1 MSKKGFNIA
10 EHDAESTPALE
21 VAEKRMQSTAQARNP
36 DRFAQSRAHVHD
48 SPFARTPV
56 TGITRPAATA
66 ESTLAAAVDEFLDNP
81 FNARTIYRD
90 ERVAELAAN
99 IAVEGQITPVPVC
112 EVATAR
118 RLVQEAGGDSKA
130 GEVLR
135 RALEGTSAKYLMLGG
150 HYRKRSVSRLGDRSL
165 MFNLVEVKSL
175 LGLYLKSYAENDERE
190 ATSPLDDAMAWAN
203 LLDLGLVKSQEQI
216 AEATGKPRTTVVKT
230 LALLKLPTEVQ
241 TVFRE
246 QPENYTLT
254 AGYLL
259 TQLAN
264 LLPLGRL
271 IALANQVVKDEVSTR
286 ELEAEHVRLTAGA
299 PARKPRDMSRQH
311 KILARDGSGAIGTIK
326 DWDNGRLQLDV
337 RLADPKEKEELL
349 STLKE
354 RFGVT
359 VDTSQLSL
367 KG

>member
-1 MSKKGFNIA
+1 MKKGFNIA
-10 EHDAESTPALE
+10 EHDAESSPALE
-21 VAEKRMQSTAQARNP
+21 IAERRMQSSAQARNP

-56 TGITRPAATA
+56 ANVRRPSGPA
-66 ESTLAAAVDEFLDNP
+66 ESTLAAPVEDFLDNP

-112 EVATAR
+112 EVETAR
-118 RLVQEAGGDSKA
+118 RLVHEAGDSKA
-130 GEVLR
+130 GEVLN
-135 RALEGTSAKYLMLGG
+135 RALTGTTAKYLMLGG
-150 HYRKRSVSRLGDRSL
+150 HYRKRSVGRLGDRPL

-264 LLPLGRL
+264 HVQLARLVLLATQ
-271 IALANQVVKDEVSTR
+271 IVKDEVSTR
-286 ELEAEHVRLTAGA
+286 ELEAEVARFTAGA
-299 PARKPRDMSRQH
+299 PARKQRDMSRQH

-337 RLADPKEKEELL
+337 LLADPKEKEELL

-359 VDTSQLSL
+359 ADTGQLSL